1 MSNSNPI
8 NQKVFE
14 GAAIRNP
21 GSNRKVGTVGE
32 KKKPKKGDTRN
43 NGTERYTGTKWVKVD
58 KVKEA
63 TKKAVKEA
71 KKPGGREKGSV
82 YVGNR

>member
-1 MSNSNPI
+1 MSAI

-14 GAAIRNP
+14 GAAVRDANL
-21 GSNRKVGTVGE
+21 KKTGTVGE

-58 KVKEA
+58 KVKKA
-63 TKKAVKEA
+63 KKKAADAARQDKESRHA
-71 KKPGGREKGSV
+71 

>member
-1 MSNSNPI
+1 MSNPI

-21 GSNRKVGTVGE
+21 GSNRKTGTVGE

-43 NGTERYTGTKWVKVD
+43 NGSERYTGSKWVSVD

-63 TKKAVKEA
+63 KKKAASEA
-71 KKPGGREKGSV
+71 KKTKESRHA

>member
-1 MSNSNPI
+1 MSAI
-8 NQKVFE
+8 NQKVYE
-14 GAAIRNP
+14 GAAVRDANLKKTGII
-21 GSNRKVGTVGE
+21 GE

-43 NGTERYTGTKWVKVD
+43 NGSERYTGSKWVSVD

-63 TKKAVKEA
+63 KKKAASEA
-71 KKPGGREKGSV
+71 KKTKESRHA

>member
-1 MSNSNPI
+1 MSI
-8 NQKVFE
+8 NQKAFE
-14 GAAIRNP
+14 GAAVRDANL
-21 GSNRKVGTVGE
+21 KKTGTIGE

-43 NGTERYTGTKWVKVD
+43 NGSERYTGTKWVSVD

-63 TKKAVKEA
+63 KKKAASEA
-71 KKPGGREKGSV
+71 KKTKESRHA

>member
-1 MSNSNPI
+1 MSAI

-14 GAAIRNP
+14 GAAVRDANL
-21 GSNRKVGTVGE
+21 KKTGTVGE

-43 NGTERYTGTKWVKVD
+43 NGSERYTGTKWVSVD

-63 TKKAVKEA
+63 KKKAASEA
-71 KKPGGREKGSV
+71 KKTKESRHA

>member
-43 NGTERYTGTKWVKVD
+43 NGTERYSGTKWV
-58 KVKEA
+58 
-63 TKKAVKEA
+63 
-71 KKPGGREKGSV
+71 
-82 YVGNR
+82 